1 MSGGRSSQRKGRKGE
16 LELVGFLRERGMTDA
31 RPGAA
36 LNYGTEPDIVGIP
49 GVHVEVK
56 RCEKL
61 RIPQWYAQS
70 KRDAEKM
77 SDGVPVV
84 AFRQSR
90 QSWMIVLSLADF
102 LDLAGNTMLI
112 PTERP

>member
-1 MSGGRSSQRKGRKGE
+1 MSGGRSSQRKGRAAE
-16 LELVGFLRERGMTDA
+16 RQLAAYLRERGMTDA

-56 RCEKL
+56 RCEQL

-70 KRDAEKM
+70 KRDAVKM
-77 SDGVPVV
+77 SDGAPAVV
-84 AFRQSR
+84 FRQNR

-102 LDLAGNTMLI
+102 LELAGM
-112 PTERP
+112 ESRA